1 MTDPL
6 SRHDLISVQGS
17 LSTHNLLSVSVYV
30 TFATTV
36 SFCSFTLRLSVPYSV
51 SSGILFIALCIF
63 WQFISYIRGPWLLY
77 ISFSSANWISLPVLD
92 FWQKF
97 FIYFWCFH
105 DIFLSAKICCSRS
118 A

>member
-6 SRHDLISVQGS
+6 SRHDLISVQGR
-17 LSTHNLLSVSVYV
+17 LSTHNLLVFVYV
-30 TFATTV
+30 TIATAV

-51 SSGILFIALCIF
+51 SSGILIIALCIF
-63 WQFISYIRGPWLLY
+63 WNIISYIRGPWLNY
-77 ISFSSANWISLPVLD
+77 ISCSSANCISLPFLD
-92 FWQKF
+92 FWQQF

-105 DIFLSAKICCSRS
+105 DVFLSVKICCSRS